1 MGLKTMVD
9 AGVYRVHPLISKEQR
24 KKIREYLKRT
34 ADQEGVIVMRKETQV
49 DVIGQAYRQFRA
61 STTLVEK
68 QHYLARIQALAMDLQ
83 KELFQDAMKHIPSN
97 VILTNGDTAAH
108 IKSGKKPATP
118 ARARSGKLVVEGGKT
133 VIKPIAKKT
142 TSRPVKEEPKDYLEG
157 FWYDPKA
164 RKETD
169 HLPRAELCTRG
180 RSYAGKSDVTTLL
193 GAAQVKAR
201 VNSYK
206 GWSTCRLCGEKN
218 GSKEYSLNG
227 FRWPEGLTHYID
239 AHNVLV
245 TGEFMS
251 FLLKSVGKKAIKL
264 LEKHPSDIMV
274 RKDYKAMA
282 FGKYAGDTYSI

>member
-1 MGLKTMVD
+1 MVD
-9 AGVYRVHPLISKEQR
+9 AGVYRREPLVTKAA
-24 KKIREYLKRT
+24 KKFIREYLKRT

-49 DVIGQAYRQFRA
+49 DVIGQAYKQFRA

-68 QHYLARIQALAMDLQ
+68 QHYLARVQALAMDLQ
-83 KELFQDAMKHIPSN
+83 KELFQDTMKHIPSN

-108 IKSGKKPATP
+108 IKSGKDASKERYRQARRAVDKKEAEAATSVKKP
-118 ARARSGKLVVEGGKT
+118 V
-133 VIKPIAKKT
+133 AKK
-142 TSRPVKEEPKDYLEG
+142 PVREEPKEYLEG

-169 HLPRAELCTRG
+169 HLPRVELCTRG

-193 GAAQVKAR
+193 GAVQVKAR
-201 VNSYK
+201 VNHYK

-264 LEKHPSDIMV
+264 LEKHPSDVMV
-274 RKDYKAMA
+274 RKDYKAMV

>member
-1 MGLKTMVD
+1 MVD

-108 IKSGKKPATP
+108 IKSGKDASKERYRQARRAVDKKEAEAAISVKKP
-118 ARARSGKLVVEGGKT
+118 V
-133 VIKPIAKKT
+133 AKK
-142 TSRPVKEEPKDYLEG
+142 PVKEEPKEYLEG
-157 FWYDPKA
+157 FWYDPKD
-164 RKETD
+164 RKGTGN
-169 HLPRAELCTRG
+169 LPRAELCTRG
-180 RSYAGKSDVTTLL
+180 RSYAGKSDVTTLI

-227 FRWPEGLTHYID
+227 FRWPEGLTHYVD

-245 TGEFMS
+245 TGEFMN
-251 FLLKSVGKKAIKL
+251 FLLKTVGKKAIKL